1 MDSIASRYGQA
12 LFKIAEE
19 EKSFPLYIERFDA
32 LLSLIVLQ
40 PDFIS
45 ILKNSFYTT
54 KQKHTLIEKALPVE
68 SFGYLGSFIKLLM
81 KNHRLMFLESI
92 LKEALLLSREASSVS
107 IGTIYSTFA
116 LSANHIQLITKA
128 LMTHSKNQLTLTN
141 VIDPSLIGGIRVDI
155 EGKVYDASLLAQVT
169 EMKQRLLKRGS

>member
-32 LLSLIVLQ
+32 LLSLLVLQ

-81 KNHRLMFLESI
+81 KNHRLVYLENI
-92 LKEALLLSREASSVS
+92 LQEALLMCRQASHVQ
-107 IGTIYSTFA
+107 IGTVYSTFA
-116 LSANHIQLITKA
+116 LNAHQMKAITEA
-128 LMTHSKNQLTLTN
+128 LMTQSKDQLTLTN

>member
-19 EKSFPLYIERFDA
+19 EKNFSLYIERIDA
-32 LLSLIVLQ
+32 LSSLLLLQ

-45 ILKNSFYTT
+45 LLKNSFYSTS
-54 KQKHTLIEKALPVE
+54 QKHTLIDTAFPVS
-68 SFGYLGSFIKLLM
+68 SFGYLGAFMKLLM
-81 KNHRLMFLESI
+81 KNHRLVFLENI
-92 LKEALLLSREASSVS
+92 LKEAVLLCRQASDVQ
-107 IGTIYSTFA
+107 IGTLYSTFA
-116 LSANHIQLITKA
+116 LTSDQIKAITQA
-128 LMTHSKNQLTLTN
+128 LMTQSKNNLTLTN

-155 EGKVYDASLLAQVT
+155 EGKVYDASLLTQLT